1 MIPKVVPHRGDG
13 NSSWRQAVEYV
24 SRHSPEREAELDREA
39 GDIDR
44 TAAELARDIELAGRY
59 DDEAALSHPSRDA
72 TLRAAYD
79 AELSADGPPPS
90 KARTL
95 SQAPTL
101 GRVGVLRLEGQEEE
115 HAKVKDEA
123 EYGRD
128 PSRPTM
134 FTNCLSVRTAHAEM
148 KAVSDMCSRA
158 KDPVYHTLLSWRPG
172 ERPSDAQ
179 MFEAGHASMKAVGM
193 EGHQYV
199 FAVHRDTGND
209 HLHMLI
215 NRVNPETYKAVY
227 PSRDFYKLDRVCREV
242 ELAQGWE
249 HDKGQYAVIDR
260 DGQKAIV
267 RASKETRMQEK
278 RPTKAR
284 DMEEVGGQESL
295 FSYARG
301 EPRQAV
307 AALLKDP
314 RTSWQD
320 LHGELAKHGLE
331 LREKGQGL
339 AIYDKTHPERTPIKA
354 SDMHEG
360 LGRGKLVKRLGEYQ
374 PPIRAIQIEQPA
386 RSYDKHREPARDPSR
401 RDQAREERAQARARL
416 RQQYDEWLSEQT
428 KARQQSRAALRTG
441 DRARFTDLTAH
452 HKARREQIR
461 RTDMPAPMR
470 KALYSVAAME
480 ALQAREQLRAELDD
494 KRKAERADRPQNFRE
509 WTGDRA
515 QEGDQAAISQLR
527 GWAYADR
534 RRAKELEKA
543 EQENAKKD
551 GITIEAPA
559 GRQEPLSPRRL
570 AMLDQLGYQVD
581 RRTGD
586 VHYQAKERHVFTDS
600 GRRITFS
607 AAGATDR
614 EALAAGL
621 ALARQKFGQTLTLTG
636 SEQFKDEAIRVTVE
650 KRLDVRL
657 ADPAL
662 EARRKVL
669 EAARDVAKPHPRE
682 RAQERNQVPDKG
694 RGGQER

>member
-1 MIPKVVPHRGDG
+1 MIPKVVPRRSDG
-13 NSSWRQAVEYV
+13 KSSWKQAVEYV
-24 SRHSPEREAELDREA
+24 SRHSPEREAELEREA
-39 GDIDR
+39 GDLDR
-44 TAAELARDIELAGRY
+44 TVAELARDIDLADRY
-59 DDEAALSHPSRDA
+59 DDEAALSHPGRADA
-72 TLRAAYD
+72 LRAAFEV
-79 AELSADGPPPS
+79 ELAADGPPPS

-101 GRVGVLRLEGQEEE
+101 GSVGVVRWPEREKE
-115 HAKVKDEA
+115 HAKVRDAANHE
-123 EYGRD
+123 RD
-128 PSRPTM
+128 PARPAM
-134 FTNCLSVRTAHAEM
+134 FTNCLSMRTADAEM

-158 KDPVYHTLLSWRPG
+158 KDPVYHALLSWRPG
-172 ERPSDAQ
+172 ERPTDAQ
-179 MFEAGHASMKAVGM
+179 MFEAGQAAMKALGM

-267 RASKETRMQEK
+267 RANKETRMQEK

-301 EPRQAV
+301 EPREAV

-314 RTSWQD
+314 RTTWQD
-320 LHGELAKHGLE
+320 LHGTLARHGLE

-339 AIYDKTHPERTPIKA
+339 AIHDKAHPEQTPIKA

-360 LGRGKLVKRLGEYQ
+360 LGKGKLVKRLGEYQ
-374 PPIRAIQIEQPA
+374 PPIRAIQIEQPE
-386 RSYDKHREPARDPSR
+386 RSYTKHREPARDPSR
-401 RDQAREERAQARARL
+401 RDQAREERAQARLRL
-416 RQQYDEWLSEQT
+416 RQQYDEWLAEQT
-428 KARQQSRAALRTG
+428 KARQQSRAAERTG
-441 DRARFTDLTAH
+441 DRARFADLAAH

-461 RTDMPAPMR
+461 HTDMPAPMR

-480 ALQAREQLRAELDD
+480 ALQAREQLRAELDA
-494 KRKAERADRPQNFRE
+494 KRKAERADRPQGFRE
-509 WTGDRA
+509 WTAERA

-543 EQENAKKD
+543 DQENAKKD
-551 GITIEAPA
+551 GITIEDPKARP
-559 GRQEPLSPRRL
+559 EPLSPRRL

-586 VHYQAKERHVFTDS
+586 VHYQAKDRHVFTDS
-600 GRRITFS
+600 GKRITFS

-636 SEQFKDEAIRVTVE
+636 SDQFKDEAIRVMVE
-650 KRLDVRL
+650 KRMDVRL

-662 EARRKVL
+662 EARRKAL

-682 RAQERNQVPDKG
+682 RGPERNQGPEKG
-694 RGGQER
+694 RGGQQR

>member
-1 MIPKVVPHRGDG
+1 MIPKVVPRRSDSK
-13 NSSWRQAVEYV
+13 SSWRQAVEYI
-24 SRHSPEREAELDREA
+24 SRHSPEREAELEREA
-39 GDIDR
+39 GDIER
-44 TAAELARDIELAGRY
+44 AADELA
-59 DDEAALSHPSRDA
+59 LSPPSRA
-72 TLRAAYD
+72 
-79 AELSADGPPPS
+79 GM
-90 KARTL
+90 ARR
-95 SQAPTL
+95 PE
-101 GRVGVLRLEGQEEE
+101 REKE
-115 HAKVKDEA
+115 HAKVKNEA
-123 EYGRD
+123 EQERD

-134 FTNCLSVRTAHAEM
+134 ATNCLSVRTAHAEM

-158 KDPVYHTLLSWRPG
+158 KDPVYHALLSWRPS
-172 ERPSDAQ
+172 ERPSDEQ
-179 MFEAGHASMKAVGM
+179 MFEAGQAAMKAVGM

-215 NRVNPETYKAVY
+215 NRVNPETYRAVY

-301 EPRQAV
+301 DPRQAV
-307 AALLKDP
+307 AALLRDP
-314 RTSWQD
+314 RTTWQD

-331 LREKGQGL
+331 LREKGRGL
-339 AIYDKTHPERTPIKA
+339 AVYDKAHPERTPIKA

-386 RSYDKHREPARDPSR
+386 RSYDKHREPARDPNQ

-416 RQQYDEWLSEQT
+416 RQQYDEWLSGQT
-428 KARQQSRAALRTG
+428 KERQQSRAAERTG
-441 DRARFTDLTAH
+441 DRARFTDLAAH

-480 ALQAREQLRAELDD
+480 ALQAREQLRAELDA
-494 KRKAERADRPQNFRE
+494 KREAERADRPQNFRE
-509 WTGDRA
+509 WTADRA

-534 RRAKELEKA
+534 RRAKDLEKA

-551 GITIEAPA
+551 GITIEASA

-581 RRTGD
+581 RSTGD

-607 AAGATDR
+607 AAGAADR

-636 SEQFKDEAIRVTVE
+636 SEQFKDEAIRVMVE

-662 EARRKVL
+662 EARRKAL
-669 EAARDVAKPHPRE
+669 EAARDVAKPHHHSRKH
-682 RAQERNQVPDKG
+682 AQERNRGPENG
-694 RGGQER
+694 RGGPQR

>member
-1 MIPKVVPHRGDG
+1 MIPKVVPRRGDG
-13 NSSWRQAVEYV
+13 KSSWKQAVEYI
-24 SRHSPEREAELDREA
+24 SRHSPEREAELEREA

-44 TAAELARDIELAGRY
+44 TTAELARDIELSDRY
-59 DDEAALSHPSRDA
+59 DDEAALSHPSRA
-72 TLRAAYD
+72 AALRAAYD
-79 AELSADGPPPS
+79 AELSAEGPSPA

-101 GRVGVLRLEGQEEE
+101 GRAGVLRWDGQERTQDKGEE
-115 HAKVKDEA
+115 DA
-123 EYGRD
+123 ERGRD
-128 PSRPTM
+128 SAQPTM
-134 FTNCLSVRTAHAEM
+134 FTNCLSMRTAHAEM

-158 KDPVYHTLLSWRPG
+158 KDPVYHALLSWRPG

-179 MFEAGHASMKAVGM
+179 MFEAGQAAMKSLGM

-227 PSRDFYKLDRVCREV
+227 PTRDFYKLDRVCREV
-242 ELAQGWE
+242 ELAQGWA
-249 HDKGQYAVIDR
+249 HDKGQYSVIER

-267 RASKETRMQEK
+267 RTNEQTRMQEK

-301 EPRQAV
+301 EPRAAI
-307 AALLKDP
+307 AALLKDQ
-314 RTSWQD
+314 RASWQD

-339 AIYDKTHPERTPIKA
+339 AIYDKAHPERTPIKA

-360 LGRGKLVKRLGEYQ
+360 LGKGKLVKRLGEYQ

-386 RSYDKHREPARDPSR
+386 RSYDKHREPTRDPGR
-401 RDQAREERAQARARL
+401 RDHAREERAQARLRL
-416 RQQYDEWLSEQT
+416 RQQYDEWLSGQT
-428 KARQQSRAALRTG
+428 KARQQSRAAERVG
-441 DRARFTDLTAH
+441 DRASFADLAAH

-480 ALQAREQLRAELDD
+480 ALQAREQLRAELDA
-494 KRKAERADRPQNFRE
+494 KRKAERADRPQGFRE
-509 WTGDRA
+509 WTAERA

-551 GITIEAPA
+551 GIAAEASTE
-559 GRQEPLSPRRL
+559 RREPLSPRRL

-636 SEQFKDEAIRVTVE
+636 SEQFKDEAIRVMVE
-650 KRLDVRL
+650 KRMDVRL

-662 EARRKVL
+662 EARRKAL

-682 RAQERNQVPDKG
+682 RGPERNQGPEKG
-694 RGGQER
+694 RGGPQR